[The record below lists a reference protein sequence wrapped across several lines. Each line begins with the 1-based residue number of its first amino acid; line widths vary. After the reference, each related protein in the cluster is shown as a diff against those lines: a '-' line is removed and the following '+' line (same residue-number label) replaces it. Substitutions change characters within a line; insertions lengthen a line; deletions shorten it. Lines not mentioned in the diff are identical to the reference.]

1 MNDSEFKLI
10 DPTRGQKV
18 FLKRMSQPAKST
30 FCTYLFTLKEL
41 IFHYL
46 RWSDD
51 RLETENPT
59 PEERE
64 RIYAMRSS
72 LMPAY
77 KALLP
82 TPAEKRWA
90 EKWHLDFNPF
100 PTEESVS
107 EAMNAM
113 IAALEKIEDDE
124 REDFFAILTRVWRC
138 ARESAD
144 DPTWLIEFTGAE
156 LLQLNYYHR
165 LTVLVW
171 KRMTGQLDDREWA
184 EAAFSYAQRPLR
196 RDHFYHTD
204 NSVECF
210 RTAIR
215 KLSYR
220 TAETSLLI
228 FRDFFDH
235 LEAFSAKERAAFR
248 ADAKKNLSPEDYAY
262 VLSTLDN
269 LKVIVDEA
277 RAAHPGTAIER
288 LEELRF
294 VVNYEASLNAL
305 RKRAIYGHSFTY
317 AFPLVSPLQVLYL
330 AAGKIGVA
338 EDSIFFDFA
347 RLILNPHIDRMAHLR
362 NVNRP
367 FFAGIVHLD
376 PMTLN

>member
-1 MNDSEFKLI
+1 MNNSELKLI

-46 RWSDD
+46 RWTDD
-51 RLETENPT
+51 RLEMENPS

-64 RIYAMRSS
+64 RLLTVRAS

-82 TPAEKRWA
+82 TSAEKRWA
-90 EKWHLDFNPF
+90 EKWHLHFNPI

-107 EAMNAM
+107 DALNTLV
-113 IAALEKIEDDE
+113 AALEGIEDDE
-124 REDFFAILTRVWRC
+124 REDLFAILTSIWRC
-138 ARESAD
+138 ARDSAD
-144 DPTWLIEFTGAE
+144 DPAWLIEFTGSQLIE
-156 LLQLNYYHR
+156 LNYYHR
-165 LTVLVW
+165 LAVLVW
-171 KRMTGQLDDREWA
+171 KRMTGLLDDREWA
-184 EAAFSYAQRPLR
+184 AAAFSYAQRPLR
-196 RDHFYHTD
+196 RDLFYHTD

-210 RTAIR
+210 RRAIG
-215 KLSYR
+215 KLSFR
-220 TAETSLLI
+220 AAETALLI

-235 LEAFSAKERAAFR
+235 LEAFSESKRATFR
-248 ADAKKNLSPEDYAY
+248 ADAKKNLSPEDFAY
-262 VLSTLDN
+262 VMSTLDN
-269 LKVIVDEA
+269 LKIIVDEA
-277 RAAHPGTAIER
+277 REAHPGTAKKR
-288 LEELRF
+288 FDELRL
-294 VVNYEASLNAL
+294 VVNFEASLNAL

-317 AFPLVSPLQVLYL
+317 AFPLVSPVQVLYL

-338 EDSIFFDFA
+338 EDSIFFDFS
-347 RLILNPHIDRMAHLR
+347 RLILNPHLDRVTHLR